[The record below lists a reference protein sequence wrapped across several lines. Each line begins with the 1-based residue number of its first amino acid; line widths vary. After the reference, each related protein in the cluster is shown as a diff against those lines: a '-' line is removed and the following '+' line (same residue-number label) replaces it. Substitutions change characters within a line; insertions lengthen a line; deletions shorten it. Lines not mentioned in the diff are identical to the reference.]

1 MKIRTDIFEE
11 LNDAGLMPG
20 GFSAIPD
27 ELRPQVL
34 DEVRAVPGHE
44 DDEQLPGQM
53 HITDYPEYMPQQT
66 TERRGRAETEGAGNT
81 ED

>member
-11 LNDAGLMPG
+11 LNDAGLIPG
-20 GFSAIPD
+20 GFSAVPD

-34 DEVRAVPGHE
+34 EEVRAVPGHE
-44 DDEQLPGQM
+44 DDDQLPGQM
-53 HITDYPEYMPQQT
+53 NIYDFPEVMPQQV
-66 TERRGRAETEGAGNT
+66 TERRGKAE

>member
-11 LNDAGLMPG
+11 LNSAGLIPG
-20 GFSAIPD
+20 GFSAVPD

-53 HITDYPEYMPQQT
+53 YITDFPEYMPQQT
-66 TERRGRAETEGAGNT
+66 TERRGRAETEGTST

>member
-1 MKIRTDIFEE
+1 MKVRTDIFEE

-20 GFSAIPD
+20 GFSAVPD

-34 DEVRAVPGHE
+34 EEVRAVPGHE
-44 DDEQLPGQM
+44 DDDQLPGQM

-66 TERRGRAETEGAGNT
+66 TERRGRAETEDLG
-81 ED
+81 